1 MSVINQMDLM
11 EGVVQ
16 MPSAPTPLVDTNV
29 IALQDT
35 QPLAQTS
42 ALVSYFHIN
51 ELNYSS
57 L

>member
-1 MSVINQMDLM
+1 M

-42 ALVSYFHIN
+42 ALVSYFHII
-51 ELNYSS
+51 ELNSSS